1 MIHRMRHGEPAR
13 TRHRGI
19 TMIRRARMA
28 FLGAITTVLL
38 AAAHVP
44 GSRASLDPAA
54 GWRALLQTAGCP
66 PQVAHDLAVRIER
79 MAGPAPGPDHEG
91 AITAMQRAEQV
102 THLAVGQHGLRLTT
116 TQLDAAL
123 MALFGHPAMAA
134 PNSGTGTE
142 STASPDQHDQN
153 VRASATPPQQPVG
166 QPFTTRQAVEL
177 LCEWLPTPARR

>member
-1 MIHRMRHGEPAR
+1 MIHRLRHGEPAR

-44 GSRASLDPAA
+44 GSRAALDPAA
-54 GWRALLQTAGCP
+54 GWRALLQGAGCP

-102 THLAVGQHGLRLTT
+102 THLAVGQHGLRLTAA
-116 TQLDAAL
+116 QLDAAL
-123 MALFGHPAMAA
+123 MALFGHPAMAS
-134 PNSGTGTE
+134 PNSGSGTE
-142 STASPDQHDQN
+142 STVFPGQHD
-153 VRASATPPQQPVG
+153 RTPHASAAPPHQSVG
-166 QPFTTRQAVEL
+166 QLFTTRQAVEL

>member
-79 MAGPAPGPDHEG
+79 LAGPPPVPDHDG
-91 AITAMQRAEQV
+91 AVTAMQCAEQI
-102 THLAVGQHGLRLTT
+102 THLAVGRHGLRFNDA
-116 TQLDAAL
+116 QLDSILLAL
-123 MALFGHPAMAA
+123 LGTAA
-134 PNSGTGTE
+134 PTDPLSGTGDDAATH
-142 STASPDQHDQN
+142 AGGRGGIAP
-153 VRASATPPQQPVG
+153 ASAPSLEQYVG
-166 QPFTTRQAVEL
+166 PPFTTRQAVEL
-177 LCEWLPTPARR
+177 LREWLPTPARR